1 MNDWLHVVYVLLRSS
16 SDSTSA
22 FDRLNIQPTQPLN
35 HLRAFSSATAQQPD
49 NTGAKVDKHEFK
61 AETRKLLEIVAN
73 SLYSDKE
80 VFVRELVS
88 NASDAL
94 EKFRYVIHTAGDDEK
109 QYQLTDRAL
118 SVDLQTNKQSQQLI
132 IKVF

>member
-1 MNDWLHVVYVLLRSS
+1 M
-16 SDSTSA
+16 
-22 FDRLNIQPTQPLN
+22 
-35 HLRAFSSATAQQPD
+35 
-49 NTGAKVDKHEFK
+49 DKHEFK

-73 SLYSDKE
+73 SLYSDNE

-94 EKFRYVIHTAGDDEK
+94 EKFRYIVHTAGDNEK
-109 QYQLTDRAL
+109 QYQATDRAL

-132 IKVF
+132 IKVL